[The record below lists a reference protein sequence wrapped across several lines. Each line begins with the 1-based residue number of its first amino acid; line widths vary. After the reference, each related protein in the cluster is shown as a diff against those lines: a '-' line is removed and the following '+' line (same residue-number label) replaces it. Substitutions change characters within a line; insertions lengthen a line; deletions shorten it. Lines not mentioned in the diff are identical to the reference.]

1 MNRAQ
6 FLRALRKHCRD
17 NGRTFDWQSGEGKGS
32 HGTVYVDGRR
42 TIVKDGELP
51 RVYVDAVLKQL
62 GIDKGV
68 L

>member
-6 FLRALRKHCRD
+6 FLRTLRKHCRES
-17 NGRTFDWQSGEGKGS
+17 GKVFDWQSSEGKGS
-32 HGTVYVDGRR
+32 HGTVYVDGRK

-62 GIDKGV
+62 GIDKSA